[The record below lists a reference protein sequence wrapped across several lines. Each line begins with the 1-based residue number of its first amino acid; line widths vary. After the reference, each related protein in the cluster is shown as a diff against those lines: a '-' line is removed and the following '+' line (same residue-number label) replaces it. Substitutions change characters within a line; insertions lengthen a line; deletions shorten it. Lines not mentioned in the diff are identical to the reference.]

1 MKRKPPPKK
10 ANPLEP
16 LLCNHCDHRGLRY
29 QGSRQRAK
37 GVAKVYKCESCERT
51 SHNPVAERLP
61 ESEPEP
67 VELCPH
73 HWVPRDFMARAYRI
87 QTMSWR
93 AGA

>member
-10 ANPLEP
+10 ANPIEP

-29 QGSRQRAK
+29 QGKKNLKAGFSKIYR
-37 GVAKVYKCESCERT
+37 CSSCGRN
-51 SHNPVAERLP
+51 SSNPVSERKKVT
-61 ESEPEP
+61 EP

-93 AGA
+93 AGG